1 MNAQVVR
8 YDQFGEPHEVLKV
21 EQRLIE
27 PLKQDEILVKMSARP
42 INPSDLIPIRGAYKH
57 RINLPAIPGY
67 EGVGTV
73 IDTGPFAPRSLIGK
87 RVLPLR
93 GEGTWQEYVKT
104 TAELAIS
111 VPDSIQDD
119 IASRLYINPIT
130 AWVICNETLQLSSHQ
145 VLLVNAANSAIG
157 RLFIQLSALFGFRV
171 IAIVRNARY
180 TEELM
185 HLGAWQ
191 VIDSSCMSIY
201 DAVMS
206 VTNGQGAHASID
218 SIGGPDG
225 LELAKSTRT
234 GGIFLSLGLLSG
246 VQVDWSIISKELGV
260 LPQLFLLRHWNQRVS
275 VSTWHETF
283 EKVIELVQNGKLL
296 LAEPG
301 EKFALHDVIE
311 AVKSAESRHR
321 KGKIILV

>member
-1 MNAQVVR
+1 MYAQTVR

-42 INPSDLIPIRGAYKH
+42 INPSDVIPIRGAYKH

-73 IDTGPFAPRSLIGK
+73 MDTGPFAPRSLIGK

-104 TAELAIS
+104 PAELAIA
-111 VPDSIQDD
+111 VPNSIPDD
-119 IASRLYINPIT
+119 IACRMYINPIT
-130 AWVICNETLQLSSHQ
+130 TWVICNETLKLSSHQ
-145 VLLVNAANSAIG
+145 VLIVNAANSAIG

-185 HLGAWQ
+185 QLGAWH
-191 VIDSSCMSIY
+191 VVDSSRVSIY
-201 DAVMS
+201 DAIMS

-225 LELAKSTRT
+225 LELAKSTRA

-283 EKVIELVQNGKLL
+283 EKVIDLVQNGKLL
-296 LAEPG
+296 LAAPG
-301 EKFALHDVIE
+301 EKFALHDVKE
-311 AVKSAESRHR
+311 AVQFAENRQR
-321 KGKIILV
+321 TGKIILV

>member
-1 MNAQVVR
+1 MYAQVVR
-8 YDQFGEPHEVLKV
+8 YHQYGEPHVVLKV

-27 PLKQDEILVKMSARP
+27 PLKQNEILVKMSARP
-42 INPSDLIPIRGAYKH
+42 INPSDVIPIRGAYKH

-73 IDTGPFAPRSLIGK
+73 VETGPLASPSLIGK

-104 TAELAIS
+104 TAELAIE

-130 AWVICNETLQLSSHQ
+130 AWVICSETLQLSSDQ
-145 VLLVNAANSAIG
+145 ILVVNAANSAIG
-157 RLFIQLSALFGFRV
+157 RLFIQLSTLFGFKV
-171 IAIVRNARY
+171 IAIVRHARY
-180 TEELM
+180 TEELLQ
-185 HLGAWQ
+185 LGAWH
-191 VIDSSCMSIY
+191 VIDSSLAPIY
-201 DAVMS
+201 DAIMT

-218 SIGGPDG
+218 SIGGAEG
-225 LELAKSTRT
+225 LELARSTRT

-246 VQVDWSIISKELGV
+246 IQVDWALISKQLGV
-260 LPQLFLLRHWNQRVS
+260 LPHLFLLRHWNQRVS

-283 EKVIELVQNGKLL
+283 EKVIELVQNGRLV

-301 EKFALHDVIE
+301 EKFALQDVNK
-311 AVKSAESRHR
+311 AVNFAEGHKRT
-321 KGKIILV
+321 GKILLM